1 MWTLQPTENT
11 LVDVTQSRWVYTKS
25 FSGQTVL
32 IYNSQQLTLRFSRL
46 TFIWMLIGFHISW
59 NTKAYFQCENE
70 FFKHFFFNVKIISTN
85 KMTLM
90 YVIFFYTLTE
100 SVLFP
105 YKHTMILEMYN
116 DKIPQTTLLY
126 FSKKKLT
133 RNSATWD
140 KMNS

>member
-1 MWTLQPTENT
+1 
-11 LVDVTQSRWVYTKS
+11 
-25 FSGQTVL
+25 
-32 IYNSQQLTLRFSRL
+32 
-46 TFIWMLIGFHISW
+46 
-59 NTKAYFQCENE
+59 
-70 FFKHFFFNVKIISTN
+70 
-85 KMTLM
+85 M
-90 YVIFFYTLTE
+90 YVIFFNTLTE